1 MNRRSL
7 QDITLIVLCL
17 AVLTAAPCAAR
28 QDANQAGLNPVKSD
42 RINESLKNELWN
54 LHTEYQLKIFDLRME
69 QGQRIVTAIGSH
81 GYNTS
86 SLDQTLDKILN
97 HRQELSVALQSHR
110 TLFRE
115 DSTEDCHV
123 CRKPV
128 EGDIG
133 SHLLPSCFG
142 TPVIICTRSL
152 YRSPLALQSAH
163 PPHQQSP
170 AT

>member
-54 LHTEYQLKIFDLRME
+54 LHTEYQLKIFDLHME

-97 HRQELSVALQSHR
+97 HRQTLSVALDARDHDDERSADRSIRHEWKEFFQSMKNLIRMDTGLH
-110 TLFRE
+110 
-115 DSTEDCHV
+115 
-123 CRKPV
+123 
-128 EGDIG
+128 G
-133 SHLLPSCFG
+133 S
-142 TPVIICTRSL
+142 
-152 YRSPLALQSAH
+152 
-163 PPHQQSP
+163 
-170 AT
+170 